1 MKFDSIEDI
10 YRTNAGFA
18 SELESLVGELTR
30 ETAENR
36 PDGEKW
42 SIAEIVEH
50 LAMVEDGMS
59 RICAKLIGKAEKG
72 DDLSGGTIA
81 ITSIFEE
88 RGVAIATIKVEAP
101 EMVRP
106 TGGRSIG
113 ESFASMAESNER
125 LEQIKPLFDQFD
137 GNKHRFPHPFFGE
150 LSAIEWLVLVGQHKA
165 RHIAQIRRLLSAN

>member
-10 YRTNAGFA
+10 YRTNAEIA
-18 SELESLVGELTR
+18 AELKALVAGLSS
-30 ETAENR
+30 ETAESR

-59 RICAKLIGKAEKG
+59 RICAKLIGKAEKDG
-72 DDLSGGTIA
+72 DASNGTIS

-88 RGVAIATIKVEAP
+88 RGVAIAKIKVEAP
-101 EMVRP
+101 EMVHP
-106 TGGRSIG
+106 TSERSIN
-113 ESFASMAESNER
+113 ESFATMAEANAR

-165 RHIAQIRRLLSAN
+165 RHIAQIRRLTAAN